1 MIFSRSGWLCRV
13 ILWYLAPR
21 GRVSFPVS
29 FSGCYIVVENEMKM
43 KRSKSWFFSI
53 LINIFLG
60 TLMLTSNHVAAQQEQ
75 QLVRLAKL
83 VIDPAQL
90 EKYNAILKEEIQAS
104 VKIEPG
110 VLTLYA
116 VAEKNDPTKVTIL
129 EIYANQDAYQ
139 KHILTSHF
147 LKYKEGTKGMVKSL
161 ELVEATPLIAEMKI
175 K

>member
-1 MIFSRSGWLCRV
+1 
-13 ILWYLAPR
+13 
-21 GRVSFPVS
+21 
-29 FSGCYIVVENEMKM
+29 
-43 KRSKSWFFSI
+43 
-53 LINIFLG
+53 
-60 TLMLTSNHVAAQQEQ
+60 MLTSNHVAAQQEQ

-139 KHILTSHF
+139 KHVLTPHF